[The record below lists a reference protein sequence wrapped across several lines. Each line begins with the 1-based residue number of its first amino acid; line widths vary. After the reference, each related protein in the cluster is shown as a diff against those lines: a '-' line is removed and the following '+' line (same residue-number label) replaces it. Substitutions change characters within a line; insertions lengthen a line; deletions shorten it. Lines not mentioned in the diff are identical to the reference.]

1 MKLTDL
7 EPGAVY
13 VARQT
18 FTDAAG
24 VTVLAGDRLS
34 VVRIAVAPVTA
45 EIAVECREETLVF
58 REDVTPE
65 IVEHAERFVR
75 EAGGSRQTSA
85 GRRR

>member
-7 EPGAVY
+7 EPGTVY

-34 VVRIAVAPVTA
+34 VVRVTVAPVTA

-58 REDVTPE
+58 RDGE
-65 IVEHAERFVR
+65 IIEHAERFVG
-75 EAGGSRQTSA
+75 EWGIGN
-85 GRRR
+85 G

>member
-1 MKLTDL
+1 VKLTDL
-7 EPGAVY
+7 EPGTVY

-34 VVRIAVAPVTA
+34 VVRVTVAPVTA

-58 REDVTPE
+58 RDGE
-65 IVEHAERFVR
+65 IIEHAERFVG
-75 EAGGSRQTSA
+75 EWGIGN
-85 GRRR
+85 G

>member
-7 EPGAVY
+7 EAGTVY
-13 VARQT
+13 VARET

-34 VVRIAVAPVTA
+34 VVRVTVAPVTA

-58 REDVTPE
+58 RDGE
-65 IVEHAERFVR
+65 IIEHAERFVK
-75 EAGGSRQTSA
+75 EADRPRPKVD
-85 GRRR
+85 GRGR